1 MLLSS
6 LSTVDQIAP
15 WLVIAVGFLGN
26 AWISKRGAVGDA
38 LGYLER
44 TNRLQH
50 EELQGLKK
58 ERQEN
63 IAEIAALRSR
73 TDFSRSLIPIMEAIK
88 EHELQTET
96 RFVGTLRILNL
107 IARQLGA
114 DEVDIDAES

>member
-1 MLLSS
+1 MILAV
-6 LSTVDQIAP
+6 STAGEIAP
-15 WLVIAVGFLGN
+15 WIVIAVGFLGN

-50 EELQGLKK
+50 EELQRLKK

-63 IAEIAALRSR
+63 VAEIAALRER
-73 TDFSRSLIPIMEAIK
+73 TDFSKSLIPITTALAHHEERAEA
-88 EHELQTET
+88 
-96 RFVGTLRILNL
+96 RFLNTLRILNL

-114 DEVDIDAES
+114 EESDIDAES